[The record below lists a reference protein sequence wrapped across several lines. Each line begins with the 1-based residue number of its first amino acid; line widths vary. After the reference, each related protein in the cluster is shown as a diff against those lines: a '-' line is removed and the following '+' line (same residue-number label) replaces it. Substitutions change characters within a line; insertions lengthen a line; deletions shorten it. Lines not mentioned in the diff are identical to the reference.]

1 MSADPRESTS
11 PSEYRAK
18 NPYKPPP
25 PEYKPPSL
33 LAEYKYLALAFSAV
47 LAGFLLFGWHVLR
60 HAPARPA
67 AVVAAPGAGAVPPG
81 GRSIPSD
88 GRDAAGA
95 AAPIY
100 IEAIPE
106 KEPR

>member
-33 LAEYKYLALAFSAV
+33 LAEYKYLV
-47 LAGFLLFGWHVLR
+47 LVFAAIFAGFLAFGWHALR

-67 AVVAAPGAGAVPPG
+67 AAAAARPVGAEKH
-81 GRSIPSD
+81 PSEAH
-88 GRDAAGA
+88 DAPSA

-100 IEAIPE
+100 IEAIPD
-106 KEPR
+106 KDSR